1 MASKALYQMARKM
14 IKNKELHVHESKLTS
29 EVYVR
34 TVINLIMI
42 RAKKLLIARFIGN
55 PSVGGGGGRGGIE
68 NYFLEL

>member
-42 RAKKLLIARFIGN
+42 RAKELLIARFIGN
-55 PSVGGGGGRGGIE
+55 PSVGEGGGGGIE

>member
-29 EVYVR
+29 EAYVR

-55 PSVGGGGGRGGIE
+55 PSVCGGGGGGIE